1 MEVTWAQPPP
11 ASPRR
16 TTSQATLRSQ
26 SGSPGDK
33 SEKSIFIPS
42 ASPLLLRRASCHDY
56 TSKKENTQTFKRAG
70 SLSSFKNRSNSV
82 RKVAAH
88 ASAHASAQTSSDI
101 SILTGDSVAQV
112 GRERVGNTE
121 RSKLRSETTRKSA
134 EKSISKKNQLE
145 SPAPHSQADKSLFL
159 NFDNIKE
166 ALFGDSKVLSPS
178 KTGEN
183 LFPFR
188 KPAASSNFERNGPE
202 KEKTR
207 KEILMH
213 NPDKWQ
219 KAKTPVK
226 DEFTEFSQYGSRFMP
241 NKMEEKSKKTN
252 LVDQFPGHKI
262 VKKVAKTCQKHSQ
275 SRKSSTTDR
284 TAEIPLRND
293 SAGNKLDKEQV
304 RQGIEQEAPTALP
317 RSKREKQNQHSLP
330 LEKPKG
336 EPEKFD
342 PKYME
347 KKSAML
353 FKKAEQPQYISMNT
367 DPRPQHYSLSESAKP
382 SSSHGSIKLQG
393 RPKKM
398 TVLSFCNLISFT
410 FKNSLNHLF
419 YI

>member
-16 TTSQATLRSQ
+16 TTSQATLESQ
-26 SGSPGDK
+26 SPGDN

-56 TSKKENTQTFKRAG
+56 TSKKENTPTFKRAG
-70 SLSSFKNRSNSV
+70 SLLAISSQNRSNSV

-88 ASAHASAQTSSDI
+88 ASAQTSSDT
-101 SILTGDSVAQV
+101 SILTGDSLAQV
-112 GRERVGNTE
+112 GKERVGNTE

-159 NFDNIKE
+159 SFDNIKE

-188 KPAASSNFERNGPE
+188 KQAASSNFERNGPE

-207 KEILMH
+207 KEILMQ

-219 KAKTPVK
+219 KAKSPVK

-241 NKMEEKSKKTN
+241 NQMEEKSKKTN
-252 LVDQFPGHKI
+252 LVEQFPGHKI

-284 TAEIPLRND
+284 TAEISLRND
-293 SAGNKLDKEQV
+293 SSENKQDKEQV
-304 RQGIEQEAPTALP
+304 RQGIESEAPTAQP
-317 RSKREKQNQHSLP
+317 RSKRDRQNQHSLP

-347 KKSAML
+347 KKSVML

-367 DPRPQHYSLSESAKP
+367 DPKPQHYSLSESAKP
-382 SSSHGSIKLQG
+382 SSSRGSIKLRGFSSKSDSDSGFDGDSVGELKIKQVG
-393 RPKKM
+393 GII
-398 TVLSFCNLISFT
+398 TIT
-410 FKNSLNHLF
+410 
-419 YI
+419 